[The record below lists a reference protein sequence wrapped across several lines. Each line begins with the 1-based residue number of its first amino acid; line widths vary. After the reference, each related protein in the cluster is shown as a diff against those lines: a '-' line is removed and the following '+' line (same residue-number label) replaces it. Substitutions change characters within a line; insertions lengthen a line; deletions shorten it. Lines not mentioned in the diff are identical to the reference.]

1 MITPPQFSKLSTFS
15 ESTLVD
21 FTPMSSSAL
30 ESCIEAYS
38 WATLLQ
44 EPSKWCWKDFCA
56 CVASPGPPTRKRRMN
71 QHTRRCHGV
80 TRNSPTVALAFP
92 RNRHPTQWHL
102 HSTKLAAAECSGQ

>member
-1 MITPPQFSKLSTFS
+1 MYMITPPQFSKLSTFS

-56 CVASPGPPTRKRRMN
+56 CVASQT
-71 QHTRRCHGV
+71 TV
-80 TRNSPTVALAFP
+80 TTSL
-92 RNRHPTQWHL
+92 
-102 HSTKLAAAECSGQ
+102 